1 MQTTERLP
9 ISQKNKS
16 ALQKI
21 SRTTNKPVIF
31 HIRKAI
37 SNYLEE
43 LHDLEVAKKRLS
55 DKTDTVIS
63 SKKMRELLGI

>member
-1 MQTTERLP
+1 MQTAQRLP

-21 SRTTNKPVIF
+21 SRTTNKPVVF

-43 LHDLEVAKKRLS
+43 LGDLEIAKKRLS
-55 DKTDTVIS
+55 DNSDAVIS
-63 SKKMRELLGI
+63 SPKMRELLGI